1 MAKKTENE
9 QKSDIKI
16 IATNR
21 KARRDYEILQ
31 TLEAGLTLLGSEV
44 KSLRAGQAN
53 LKDSYAIPK
62 GNEIFLV
69 NMHISPYDKT
79 GFSGHEPERPR
90 KLLLH
95 AREIQKAIAMIETK
109 GMTLIPLKVYF
120 RGKYAKVELGICR
133 GKKSHDKRATIIDRD
148 TRRDMEREMKRRQ

>member
-1 MAKKTENE
+1 VAKKTENE

-31 TLEAGLTLLGSEV
+31 TLEAGLNLLGSEV
-44 KSLRAGQAN
+44 KSLRAGKAN
-53 LKDSYAIPK
+53 LKDSYAIPR

-133 GKKSHDKRATIIDRD
+133 GKKSHDKRATIIERD

>member
-1 MAKKTENE
+1 VAKKIENE

-31 TLEAGLTLLGSEV
+31 TLEAGLHLLGSEV
-44 KSLRAGQAN
+44 KSLRGGKAN

-109 GMTLIPLKVYF
+109 GMTLIPLRLYF

-133 GKKSHDKRATIIDRD
+133 GKKSHDKRATIIERD